1 MKQSQLLIPTMKE
14 VPSDAEVISH
24 QMMLR
29 AGYIRQ
35 VSAGMYSYLPLAFS
49 VIRKIEA
56 IIREEMEAIGAVEML
71 VPAIIPAELWKKT
84 GRYDTY
90 GDTLFKLND
99 RHERNFILGPTHE
112 ETFTSLVRDEI
123 KSYKKLPLTMFQ
135 IQQKYRDENRPRF
148 GILRG
153 REFLMK
159 DGYSFHADEESLNDT
174 YQKMNRAYQN
184 IFERCG
190 LDFRGIIGD
199 AGAMGGNDSK
209 EFMAISDIGED
220 TIVYSDK
227 SDYAANLEMAKSLK
241 TYKNTHEAIKDI
253 EKIETPNVKT
263 IDELATFIE
272 TATDNLIKSL
282 LFISDEK
289 PVMVLMR
296 GNDILN
302 EIKLKNALNANFL
315 RMATDSDV
323 AEVLGA
329 EFGSLGPVGVSE
341 DVKIIADEGIKGM
354 VNVAVGANLTGFHFL
369 NANIERDYRVDEFT
383 DLRLAQEGEVSPEG
397 EGELKFTKGIE
408 IGHIFKIG
416 TRYSESLGANILDDN
431 GREKPVILGC
441 YGIGVSRL
449 LAAIAEQQAD
459 ENGLVWPRS
468 IAPYDVHVIPINA
481 KNEEQMALANE
492 IDKKMTENGYK
503 VLLDDRKERAGVKFA
518 DSDLIGLPVRI
529 TVGKKAADGI
539 VEVKLR
545 RNGETIEVTKDEL
558 ESSISILLK
567 EENQN

>member
-159 DGYSFHADEESLNDT
+159 DGYSFHSDEESLNDT

-263 IDELATFIE
+263 IDELASFIE

-282 LFISDEK
+282 LFIADEK

-481 KNEEQMALANE
+481 KNDEQMALANE
-492 IDKKMTENGYK
+492 IDEKMTENGYK

>member
-49 VIRKIEA
+49 VIRKIET

-84 GRYDTY
+84 GRYETY

-263 IDELATFIE
+263 IDELASFIE
-272 TATDNLIKSL
+272 TATDNLMKSL
-282 LFISDEK
+282 LFIADEK

-481 KNEEQMALANE
+481 KNDEQMALANE

>member
-481 KNEEQMALANE
+481 KNDEQMTLANE

>member
-263 IDELATFIE
+263 IDELASFIE

-481 KNEEQMALANE
+481 KNDEQMALANE

>member
-481 KNEEQMALANE
+481 KNDEQMALANE

>member
-84 GRYDTY
+84 GRYETY

-253 EKIETPNVKT
+253 EKMETPNVKT
-263 IDELATFIE
+263 IDELASFIE

-282 LFISDEK
+282 LFIADEK

-323 AEVLGA
+323 VEVLGT

-481 KNEEQMALANE
+481 KNDEQMALSNE
-492 IDKKMTENGYK
+492 IDEKMTENGYK

>member
-84 GRYDTY
+84 GRYETY

-481 KNEEQMALANE
+481 KNDEQMALANE